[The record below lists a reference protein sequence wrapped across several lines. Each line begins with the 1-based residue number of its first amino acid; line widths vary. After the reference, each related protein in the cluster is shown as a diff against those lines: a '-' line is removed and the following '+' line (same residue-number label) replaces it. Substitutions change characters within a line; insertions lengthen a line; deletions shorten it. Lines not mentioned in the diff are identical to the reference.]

1 MEQYIIDYCKNIN
14 LRYIKIDNEQS
25 LNIIYDL
32 FKNSIKITNIDDDIV
47 CLYYGV
53 YYYIIEKNMMK

>member
-1 MEQYIIDYCKNIN
+1 MKQYIINYCKNIN
-14 LRYIKIDNEQS
+14 LRYVKIDNEQS

>member
-1 MEQYIIDYCKNIN
+1 MEQYIINYCKNIN
-14 LRYIKIDNEQS
+14 LRYVKINNKQS